1 MKKIIILTLLT
12 ALLLPAK
19 ELPKEKDLVEGK
31 LANGFS
37 YAILH
42 NEKPKDFVEFRLIVD
57 AGSLEE
63 DDDQRGL
70 AHFTEHMAFNGTKH
84 FKKNELISYLES
96 IGLKFGGDLNAN
108 TGFTRTLYK
117 LSVPVKEKNV
127 DTALTIL
134 DDWAGG
140 LLFNPKEFDKERGV
154 VLEEKRLRNSP
165 SFRLYQQYAP
175 LFYGKSKYKDRIVI
189 GKEEVLKHAPVQRV
203 VDFYQK
209 WYRPELMHLVVV
221 GDVNVTEMEGKIKT
235 YFSELKN
242 KSSDKPV
249 SRLIAESNSTRIM
262 ALTDRELFQNTAEV
276 YYMERVFGAH
286 TKAEKKRNIITRIAQ
301 KIFNLEAKKE
311 LLKTESKA
319 LNIFAGTQT
328 LTPYKKAYL
337 FKAIYSEKDRKEA
350 FSQLYRLMW
359 RFEKFGFEQRSFEQ
373 VKKQLLEQNE
383 NEHKEI
389 QTTDSGRLA
398 SALVRSIEHDAIFV
412 DREED
417 YLIVKALIQEITPE
431 EVNARFKEIVNI
443 QDRII
448 LLKST
453 KALTVDKKKVLQSID
468 LAKKEVKEP
477 SATENKELNLLQK
490 PLQAKKIVKKV
501 FDKETG
507 IYSYSLEN
515 NVTVLF
521 KPTTFRQNEVLLSAV
536 SPGGLSALPTE
547 ALNDAKKASGWVMQ
561 SAPGTLKPDELRT
574 LMADKSA
581 RVNFRISRFDE
592 KIDGSSNS
600 KDLETLL
607 KLLYVYVTTPK
618 IDPGVDRQLSNS
630 ALALA
635 RQLDRDPAYKFNKA
649 LNKFYYMDNPRILFD
664 NKESI
669 ERLNNEKMLKL
680 FKKKFTAMN
689 HFTFMI
695 VGDTKPEAVEK
706 LIALY
711 LANLPTSTSE
721 EKINAKPFAYKKGK
735 QTFVRPFNASNIA
748 NTGLKYRLELD
759 YNMHDDIVL
768 SIMQEILNVRLRNL
782 IREDK
787 SGTYGVGIKCSI
799 IRELE
804 KTSSCN
810 IRFASDPIR
819 ENELVESIEKSIKNF
834 IEEGPTAQ
842 ELKNIQ
848 TEYALMYKKAL
859 RDNYFWLDLMT
870 DHAKFKDDIKTLLT
884 FNEEIKKI
892 TRNEVQKMAE
902 KMFNG
907 DLLLSK
913 RIPQMDSEK

>member
-1 MKKIIILTLLT
+1 MKKIIILVLMTTLLLQAKT
-12 ALLLPAK
+12 LPT
-19 ELPKEKDLVEGK
+19 EKNLVEGM
-31 LANGFS
+31 LSNGFS

-42 NEKPKDFVEFRLIVD
+42 NEKPKEFVEFRLIVD

-63 DDDQRGL
+63 EDDQRGL
-70 AHFTEHMAFNGTKH
+70 AHFIEHMAFNGTRH
-84 FKKNELISYLES
+84 FRKNELISYLES
-96 IGLKFGGDLNAN
+96 IGLRFGGDLNAN

-127 DTALTIL
+127 DTALTVL

-189 GKEEVLKHAPVQRV
+189 GKEEVLKHAPVQRA

-221 GDVNVTEMEGKIKT
+221 GDVNVTEMERKIKAH
-235 YFSELKN
+235 FSGLEN
-242 KSSDKPV
+242 GSNEKPV

-262 ALTDRELFQNTAEV
+262 AVTDKELFQNSTEV
-276 YYMERVFGAH
+276 YYMERVFGAQ
-286 TKAEKKRNIITRIAQ
+286 TKAEKKRNIVTRMAQ

-319 LNIFAGTQT
+319 LNIFAGTQS

-337 FKAIYSEKDRKEA
+337 FKATYSEKDRKEA

-373 VKKQLLEQNE
+373 VRKQLLEQNE
-383 NEHKEI
+383 NDHKEI

-398 SALVRSIEHDAIFV
+398 SELVSSIEHDAIFV

-417 YLIVKALIQEITPE
+417 YRLVKALAEEITPE
-431 EVNARFKEIVNI
+431 EVNTRFKEIVNI
-443 QDRII
+443 PDRVI
-448 LLKST
+448 LFKST
-453 KALTVDKKKVLQSID
+453 TALTVNKQKVFQSIE
-468 LAKKEVKEP
+468 LAKKEAKEPTVKEH
-477 SATENKELNLLQK
+477 NVLKLLQK

-507 IYSYSLEN
+507 IYRYRLEN

-536 SPGGLSALPTE
+536 SPGGLSALSTE
-547 ALNDAKKASGWVMQ
+547 ALNDAKKASSWVMQ
-561 SAPGTLKPDELRT
+561 SAPGTLKPDEFRT
-574 LMADKSA
+574 WMADKSA
-581 RVNFRISRFDE
+581 RVDFRISRFDE
-592 KIDGSSNS
+592 KIDGNSNS

-607 KLLYVYVTTPK
+607 KLVYVYATTPK
-618 IDPGVDRQLSNS
+618 IDPGVERQLRNS
-630 ALALA
+630 ALALV
-635 RQLDRDPAYKFNKA
+635 RQSDRDPAYKFNKA
-649 LNKFYYMDNPRILFD
+649 LNTFYYMDNPRILFD
-664 NKESI
+664 SKESI
-669 ERLNNEKMLKL
+669 TALDNKKMLKL
-680 FKKKFTAMN
+680 FKKKFRDMN
-689 HFTFMI
+689 HFTFML

-711 LANLPTSTSE
+711 LANLPSASKE
-721 EKINAKPFAYKKGK
+721 EKVNTKPFDYKKGK
-735 QTFVRPFNASNIA
+735 QTFVKAFNTSNIA
-748 NTGLKYRLELD
+748 NTGLKYRAQLE
-759 YNMHDDIVL
+759 YNIHDDLVL
-768 SIMQEILNVRLRNL
+768 SVMQEILNVRLRNL

-804 KTSSCN
+804 KTASCN
-810 IRFASDPIR
+810 IRFASDPTR
-819 ENELVESIEKSIKNF
+819 ENELVESIEKSIKHF
-834 IEEGPTAQ
+834 MEEGPSAQ

-859 RDNYFWLDLMT
+859 RSNYFWLDLMT
-870 DHAKFKDDIKTLLT
+870 DHVKFNDDIKTLLK

-892 TRNEVQKMAE
+892 THNEVQEMAE

-913 RIPQMDSEK
+913 RIPRKDSEK